1 MRLVFLGSFPL
12 SGSVCG
18 RATACAYNGGGSTG
32 AKIGRHKRVDMTA
45 CFGSSIRLY
54 WLNLFMYLWLNLIE
68 M

>member
-1 MRLVFLGSFPL
+1 MAVLQLV
-12 SGSVCG
+12 
-18 RATACAYNGGGSTG
+18 RNGGGSTG

-54 WLNLFMYLWLNLIE
+54 WLNLFVYLWLNLIE